1 MKPVYM
7 FLLLA
12 IFGAVM
18 TVVASLLKKKRAGSE
33 KYQQMLTEFRQ
44 QAEAMLENGEVIEAL
59 CGYNPCAAVTGKRLL
74 VGGKK
79 GIDSVAFSEIR
90 KLKGMDMMG
99 NSVRDVSRM
108 QLLQIKAEKNY
119 TLGNHSEG
127 FEAVAQK
134 LKDQTGL

>member
-33 KYQQMLTEFRQ
+33 KYQQILTEFRQ
-44 QAEAMLENGEVIEAL
+44 QAEAMLENGEVIEVL

-79 GIDSVAFSEIR
+79 ALILLRFR
-90 KLKGMDMMG
+90 K
-99 NSVRDVSRM
+99 SASSRAW
-108 QLLQIKAEKNY
+108 I
-119 TLGNHSEG
+119 
-127 FEAVAQK
+127 
-134 LKDQTGL
+134 